1 MSQDKEWIKK
11 EIAKVLINEGLLDEA
26 FGQGGRHSD
35 LWNTFVAP
43 FTDIVKAAALSGQD
57 ILSAV
62 KLNLDVLLA
71 IDPDTVK
78 AAHEKYD
85 KRKEALDAKWKPMMD
100 ANRAAGGGD
109 FELLT
114 FAVAPGAFL
123 GAKFAEKSLKTVPD
137 V

>member
-1 MSQDKEWIKK
+1 MYNCTCRYGVEHIMSQDSKWIKK
-11 EIAKVLINEGLLDEA
+11 EIAKVLIKEGLIDEA

-62 KLNLDVLLA
+62 KLNLDLLLA

-78 AAHEKYD
+78 KAHENMTRE
-85 KRKEALDAKWKPMMD
+85 KRQWMQNGSPSWMQMQPPAVEIL
-100 ANRAAGGGD
+100 N
-109 FELLT
+109 FLL
-114 FAVAPGAFL
+114 L
-123 GAKFAEKSLKTVPD
+123 L
-137 V
+137 

>member
-1 MSQDKEWIKK
+1 MSQDREWIKK
-11 EIAKVLINEGLLDEA
+11 EIGKILVEEGLMNEA

-71 IDPDTVK
+71 LDPDTVK
-78 AAHEKYD
+78 AAHN
-85 KRKEALDAKWKPMMD
+85 AFMAKL
-100 ANRAAGGGD
+100 RAR
-109 FELLT
+109 
-114 FAVAPGAFL
+114 AP
-123 GAKFAEKSLKTVPD
+123 E
-137 V
+137 